1 MINETLVILCFTLS
15 IESNSC
21 TLFDSLIIYSYF
33 LLLLF
38 HTRFFSYNA
47 ILCQLTSNLD
57 NPPLFH
63 SNRFRITCVTKH
75 TTKDWIASTWRP
87 RRPKKTQVVFSVLLA
102 VVGSPTFAE
111 PPRGWTRCH
120 LNYLLTYLY
129 KVVFLVCGRGK
140 YFVVCLHCFH
150 QISGLK
156 AISEALHHVIVR
168 C

>member
-1 MINETLVILCFTLS
+1 MKTMRKLVFMLTSLLKCKLSMVRSLRFVFLTSSTASTSKVVINETLVILCFTLS

-47 ILCQLTSNLD
+47 ILCQLPSNLD

-75 TTKDWIASTWRP
+75 TTKD
-87 RRPKKTQVVFSVLLA
+87 
-102 VVGSPTFAE
+102 
-111 PPRGWTRCH
+111 
-120 LNYLLTYLY
+120 
-129 KVVFLVCGRGK
+129 
-140 YFVVCLHCFH
+140 
-150 QISGLK
+150 
-156 AISEALHHVIVR
+156 
-168 C
+168 